1 MSKEQGTTRR
11 YSISFRLMVVTEF
24 EKGVTIGYLQ
34 RKYGINGGS
43 TIQNW
48 VRSFGKNHLL
58 NKVVRIETMGEK
70 DRIKELERQLKE
82 AKIALADATMEK
94 RFYEILVEEANKEF
108 KTDLKKNF
116 GKTSSSEPLKNTG

>member
-1 MSKEQGTTRR
+1 MRNEERTTRR
-11 YSISFRLMVVTEF
+11 YSVSFRLMVVTEL

-34 RKYGINGGS
+34 RKYGINGGE

-82 AKIALADATMEK
+82 AKLALADATMEK

-116 GKTSSSEPLKNTG
+116 GKSSSPEPPKSTT

>member
-1 MSKEQGTTRR
+1 M
-11 YSISFRLMVVTEF
+11 TEF

-34 RKYGINGGS
+34 RKYGINGGD

-82 AKIALADATMEK
+82 AKLALADVTMEK

-116 GKTSSSEPLKNTG
+116 GKTSSPEPPKNTP

>member
-1 MSKEQGTTRR
+1 MTNVEKTTRR
-11 YSISFRLMVVTEF
+11 YSMSFRLMVVTEL
-24 EKGVTIGYLQ
+24 EKGATIGYLQ
-34 RKYGINGGS
+34 RKYGINGGE

-82 AKIALADATMEK
+82 AKLALADATMEK

-116 GKTSSSEPLKNTG
+116 GKPSSPEQPKSTT

>member
-1 MSKEQGTTRR
+1 MTNVEKTTRR
-11 YSISFRLMVVTEF
+11 YSMSFRLMVVTEL

-34 RKYGINGGS
+34 RKYGINGGE

-82 AKIALADATMEK
+82 AKLALADATMEK

-116 GKTSSSEPLKNTG
+116 GKPSSPEQPKSTT

>member
-1 MSKEQGTTRR
+1 
-11 YSISFRLMVVTEF
+11 MVVTEL
-24 EKGVTIGYLQ
+24 EKGATIGYLQ
-34 RKYGINGGS
+34 RKYGINGGE

-82 AKIALADATMEK
+82 AKLALADATMEK

-116 GKTSSSEPLKNTG
+116 GKPSSPEQPKSTT

>member
-34 RKYGINGGS
+34 RKYGITGGS

-58 NKVVRIETMGEK
+58 NKVVRIETMEEK

-94 RFYEILVEEANKEF
+94 RMYEILVEVANEELKV
-108 KTDLKKNF
+108 DLKKKF
-116 GKTSSSEPLKNTG
+116 GKSSSHGPQKNLE

>member
-1 MSKEQGTTRR
+1 MRNEERTTRR
-11 YSISFRLMVVTEF
+11 YSVSFRLLVVTEF

-34 RKYGINGGS
+34 RKYGINGGA

-82 AKIALADATMEK
+82 AKLALADATMEK

-116 GKTSSSEPLKNTG
+116 GKPSSPEQPKSTT

>member
-1 MSKEQGTTRR
+1 MEKEERTTRR
-11 YSISFRLMVVTEF
+11 YSISFRLMVVTEL

-34 RKYGINGGS
+34 RKYGITGGS

-116 GKTSSSEPLKNTG
+116 GKTSSSEPPKNTA